1 MENPA
6 VPPPRTHILLIFIH
20 LLKIINYI
28 KEIRVCQ
35 GILLYLN
42 ICLSI
47 FAAYIHIGLV
57 SQIMKRFLPLAML
70 LMTGALVAPSAKA
83 DITSRMTS
91 SVQLTVNSAAT
102 QMNRIGSSF
111 SITGNNVDTTDG
123 TTANTVSA
131 GTIASGVYSP
141 GTIAA
146 VQDDPGESFSFT
158 QAFTQCDA
166 IDTTGPDI
174 GDVSA
179 YGDQLSTAAG
189 TAGSLAGTV
198 TSQGALTVTA
208 GGAGTTATGQF
219 VTELSIN

>member
-1 MENPA
+1 ML
-6 VPPPRTHILLIFIH
+6 VM
-20 LLKIINYI
+20 
-28 KEIRVCQ
+28 
-35 GILLYLN
+35 
-42 ICLSI
+42 
-47 FAAYIHIGLV
+47 AAT
-57 SQIMKRFLPLAML
+57 PLA
-70 LMTGALVAPSAKA
+70 ARA

-91 SVQLTVNSAAT
+91 SVQLQVNAAAT
-102 QMNRIGSSF
+102 QVQRIGSSF
-111 SITGNNVDTTDG
+111 SISGNNVDTTDG
-123 TTANTVSA
+123 TTANTISA
-131 GTIASGVYSP
+131 GTITSGVYAP

-158 QAFTQCDA
+158 QAYTQGDA

-189 TAGSLAGTV
+189 SAGSLAGTV

-219 VTELSIN
+219 VTEITVD

>member
-1 MENPA
+1 MSRIPTSLLTDSICIA
-6 VPPPRTHILLIFIH
+6 VYLH
-20 LLKIINYI
+20 LLLSFFAVYI
-28 KEIRVCQ
+28 E
-35 GILLYLN
+35 
-42 ICLSI
+42 
-47 FAAYIHIGLV
+47 IGLM
-57 SQIMKRFLPLAML
+57 SQRMKRLLPLAMF
-70 LMTGALVAPSAKA
+70 LMTGALVAPANA

-91 SVQLTVNSAAT
+91 SVQLQVNAAAT
-102 QMNRIGSSF
+102 QMQRIGSSF

-123 TTANTVSA
+123 TTAGTVSA

-146 VQDDPGESFSFT
+146 TQDDPGESFSFT
-158 QAFTQCDA
+158 QAFTQADA

-189 TAGSLAGTV
+189 TVGNLAGTV

-208 GGAGTTATGQF
+208 GGAGTVATGQF
-219 VTELSIN
+219 VTELTIN

>member
-1 MENPA
+1 ML
-6 VPPPRTHILLIFIH
+6 VM
-20 LLKIINYI
+20 
-28 KEIRVCQ
+28 
-35 GILLYLN
+35 
-42 ICLSI
+42 
-47 FAAYIHIGLV
+47 AATP
-57 SQIMKRFLPLAML
+57 MAAR
-70 LMTGALVAPSAKA
+70 A
-83 DITSRMTS
+83 DLTSRMTS

-102 QMNRIGSSF
+102 QVERMGSSF

-123 TTANTVSA
+123 TTANTISA
-131 GTIASGVYSP
+131 GTITSGVYAP

-158 QAFTQCDA
+158 QAYTQGDA
-166 IDTTGPDI
+166 LDTTGPDI

-179 YGDQLSTAAG
+179 YSDQLSTAAG

-219 VTELSIN
+219 VTEITVD

>member
-1 MENPA
+1 
-6 VPPPRTHILLIFIH
+6 
-20 LLKIINYI
+20 
-28 KEIRVCQ
+28 
-35 GILLYLN
+35 
-42 ICLSI
+42 
-47 FAAYIHIGLV
+47 
-57 SQIMKRFLPLAML
+57 ML
-70 LMTGALVAPSAKA
+70 LGLAPMAARA

-91 SVQLTVNSAAT
+91 SVQLTVNAAAT

-111 SITGNNVDTTDG
+111 SISGNNVDTTDG
-123 TTANTVSA
+123 TTANTISA

-158 QAFTQCDA
+158 QAFTQADA

-174 GDVSA
+174 GDISA

-208 GGAGTTATGQF
+208 GGAGTSATGQF
-219 VTELSIN
+219 VSEITVR

>member
-1 MENPA
+1 MS
-6 VPPPRTHILLIFIH
+6 RSMKKLLP
-20 LLKIINYI
+20 II
-28 KEIRVCQ
+28 
-35 GILLYLN
+35 
-42 ICLSI
+42 
-47 FAAYIHIGLV
+47 
-57 SQIMKRFLPLAML
+57 ML
-70 LMTGALVAPSAKA
+70 LGLAPMAARA

-91 SVQLTVNSAAT
+91 SVQLTVNAAAT

-111 SITGNNVDTTDG
+111 SISGNNVDTTDG
-123 TTANTVSA
+123 TTANTISA

-158 QAFTQCDA
+158 QAFTQADA

-174 GDVSA
+174 GDISA

-189 TAGSLAGTV
+189 SAGSLAGTV

-208 GGAGTTATGQF
+208 GGAGTSATGQF
-219 VTELSIN
+219 VTELQIN